1 MALTDWSPAE
11 IQELQAKGIDPRY
24 ASPTTNAP
32 VQQPPSIPQTIGR
45 TAVAHGGSYLGGGAG
60 AIGGGSI
67 AALAAP
73 WLLGPEAGLP
83 ADALILGGG
92 ILGAGAGAYGGQKA
106 QQAIE
111 NPETYAAQQQA
122 AEEAAQ
128 TNPKTAL
135 ATDIAGSALASGG
148 TLSPSTAA
156 RGVRDIIGTI
166 GGKALTQEAKNVLL
180 QSALN
185 PAINTGLSL
194 AQGQGMPTIGSL
206 AEQAGGGALFAKSWL
221 PSGRFHAPDEPTQ
234 EVNNN
239 TKSLDESAPGYVQPA
254 TTPFKAQDEQG
265 NFKIGDKQIKNLF
278 MRQFAPLV
286 PKDIDPVMK
295 AQIQTVKDRMLS
307 QPVADMREAL
317 HQQELNNQLKE
328 PSTED
333 PDYQGGALEEQKGLN
348 ENAEQPIK
356 GTVEGLPATTPGTT
370 PQVKQGTTPQAP
382 QFTQEILQK
391 IIDKGATK
399 PVAVQRIFPKLNLSE
414 QDATEA
420 LRQADLLAEL
430 HLFRPTEEGEQNATG
445 VRENKG
451 QPNQERQISPSSEVR
466 SGGNMVEQTSG
477 SKESV
482 PPQVGSLLPKQ
493 ETPNPLVLNPVTGEK
508 SRVNSAL
515 SDYNRYQELVKQT
528 QDKTL
533 PREDRE
539 QAAGELLT
547 ISDKYGGKPPPAFP
561 EHHVLNPVMLQNHIL
576 SGKATT
582 GSILHSL
589 ANTPDHP
596 FAPLAKEL
604 LSTADTKSLGV
615 PWQHDPTLD
624 KTNDRRSHYDTL
636 NDQVNIGTGTA
647 GDSRSVMEEVVHS
660 LTSRKTPAFGGK
672 GKEYYTKLQNYLKNS
687 SNVPLKDL
695 IQSYLDTAHH
705 LGIEND
711 LFGPNGTAGEPDLTQ
726 KSNLGL
732 GSTTKY
738 AMGHLDEFL
747 AQAFKDPE
755 FQRLLDGIKTTDGRT
770 LFQKIIDAVRDL
782 LGLSPKAGSML
793 DRVLRSS
800 SELISQQRPERNL
813 FSRTVKKSPDEV
825 GLPKDRYMG
834 KIGLITR
841 AVIDKVRDI
850 GTPQAKSLGDH
861 FQQAVDKETELKGQW
876 KNLIV
881 QAGEKLNA
889 FDKRKVQ
896 DTFDRELVTK
906 KPATTMLTN
915 AAQRAFYKL
924 ARAKLDESGKYRLAI
939 GEPVMQA
946 ISKGG
951 RTIYIKRD
959 LRQDPLYFP
968 GMANQKVMDTYRQ
981 NVDQAKIAELDKQFN
996 DYNTK
1001 ELKLTPQESEERI
1014 QNFKTALQ
1022 GSIKNSDIS
1031 HQDYFNAHRKAE
1043 GSPLPPTF
1051 REQDPVRNLERYF
1064 DRAAIDASHYQYLE
1078 KNPSILASLG
1088 QTKDAWGNDIPKT
1101 ANTSIANNPSVKE
1114 ALAHWRGEA
1123 RNPSEYNEAS
1133 ISSLISSTFIAGP
1146 ALELHKVVSNVVKS
1160 IAQTSNPVTM
1170 VRAVT
1175 HAMTNIASGY
1185 QHAVENGVV
1194 KLTSRSVSGM
1204 VTGTYTAAERLQSAA
1219 RLIRKISTFDDLTTK
1234 VGAGLV
1240 QSMNEVIIP
1249 SKILRANNGSV
1260 TDQLF
1265 VKRLDPTYIPGKQY
1279 SDQEMQALAS
1289 RSANYIHGTGDIRSL
1304 PGWML
1309 KDSEFS
1315 GFFSLAHWSIAQT
1328 NNFMKDIYEPAT
1340 RGDIKPLL
1348 TGLFGAAIGGYLIK
1362 ELRQDIQGK
1371 KSPIPSLSEIA
1382 SSDRG
1387 LQGNKGL
1394 LAYNMMAA
1402 MTYAGFGGLLSQ
1414 VAKYPFDFAYKNQPI
1429 GATFPLDEI
1438 ATDTASTLR
1447 YVSETLA
1454 NDPNVNYVDLAQVVA
1469 MHMLSTNFQMSRIA
1483 INQGINHGLITG
1495 LPAEKKELSD
1505 KLGQLR
1511 RFDMTEGIPYN
1522 DIDQGS
1528 NPYMNL
1534 EQKQF
1539 KMTQDIGQAVQ
1550 ELPSLVE
1557 NILKTYGDKPDV
1569 MMSKLKALKEN
1580 QYSTFPDMQT
1590 MPLSF
1595 MKYVGYL
1602 QRYEGPEA
1610 AQAELKD
1617 YMTHRITNEAK
1628 ASVVP

>member
-11 IQELQAKGIDPRY
+11 IQELQQQGIDPRY
-24 ASPTTNAP
+24 ASPNTAPPQNTNQSP
-32 VQQPPSIPQTIGR
+32 TIPQTIGK
-45 TAVAHGGSYLGGGAG
+45 TATAHAGSYLGGGAG
-60 AIGGGSI
+60 AIGGGYL
-67 AALAAP
+67 ATLAAP

-83 ADALILGGG
+83 ADIMLLGGG
-92 ILGAGAGAYGGQKA
+92 ILGAGAGAYAGQKA
-106 QQAIE
+106 QQGIE
-111 NPETYAAQQQA
+111 SPETYAAQQQA

-135 ATDIAGSALASGG
+135 ATDITGSALASGG
-148 TLSPSTAA
+148 SFSPSTAV
-156 RGVRDIIGTI
+156 RGVRDIGSLRDIIGSLGSKAVTADA
-166 GGKALTQEAKNVLL
+166 KKVLLQSALTKDAKNVLL
-180 QSALN
+180 QSVLN
-185 PAINTGLSL
+185 PAINTGLSI
-194 AQGQGMPTIGSL
+194 AQGQGVPSFGSL

-221 PSGRFHAPDEPTQ
+221 PGWLRGGRFQKPTQ

-239 TKSLDESAPGYVQPA
+239 TKVPDESAGGYSQPQETMFSA
-254 TTPFKAQDEQG
+254 KDDSG
-265 NFKIGDKQIKNLF
+265 NYKIGNKQIKNLF
-278 MRQFAPLV
+278 MRQFAPTI
-286 PKDIDPVMK
+286 PKDIDPIVK
-295 AQIQTVKDRMLS
+295 AQIQTVKYKMLS
-307 QPVADMREAL
+307 MHPDYMREAL
-317 HQQELNNQLKE
+317 HQRELGETLKE
-328 PSTED
+328 PSMED
-333 PDYQGGALEEQKGLN
+333 NDYQGGEMIEQKRLN
-348 ENAEQPIK
+348 ENIESPNK
-356 GTVEGLPATTPGTT
+356 GTVEGVPATAPRVEAQAETGASQKAPIADKEVLPASTQDAGKPVSPNTLRITSNKFLPSDVGR
-370 PQVKQGTTPQAP
+370 PP
-382 QFTQEILQK
+382 QFQGWGGEHQLEQEQSNPHG
-391 IIDKGATK
+391 DN
-399 PVAVQRIFPKLNLSE
+399 R
-414 QDATEA
+414 TEA
-420 LRQADLLAEL
+420 EKQQDQL
-430 HLFRPTEEGEQNATG
+430 EGSGA
-445 VRENKG
+445 RY
-451 QPNQERQISPSSEVR
+451 SP
-466 SGGNMVEQTSG
+466 
-477 SKESV
+477 
-482 PPQVGSLLPKQ
+482 
-493 ETPNPLVLNPVTGEK
+493 
-508 SRVNSAL
+508 L
-515 SDYNRYQELVKQT
+515 SDYNRYQELQKQI
-528 QDKTL
+528 QKLGADKMGTPEFNAL
-533 PREDRE
+533 WKESEEIKNRN
-539 QAAGELLT
+539 
-547 ISDKYGGKPPPAFP
+547 GGNPPPAFP
-561 EHHVLNPVMLQNHIL
+561 EHHILNPVMLQNHIL

-596 FAPLAKEL
+596 FAPLAKGL
-604 LSTADTKSLGV
+604 LESADTKSLGV

-647 GDSRSVMEEVVHS
+647 GDSRSVMEEVIHS

-687 SNVPLKDL
+687 SNIPLKDL

-711 LFGPNGTAGEPDLTQ
+711 LFGPHGTAGEPDLTQ

-770 LFQKIIDAVRDL
+770 LFQKIVDAVRNL
-782 LGLSPKAGSML
+782 LGLSPKVGSML

-800 SELISQQRPERNL
+800 SELISQERPERNI
-813 FSRTVKKSPDEV
+813 FSRDKVNKSPDEA
-825 GLPKDRYMG
+825 GLPKDKYMG
-834 KIGLITR
+834 KVGLITR

-861 FQQAVDKETELKGQW
+861 FQQAIDKETELKGQW

-881 QAGEKLNA
+881 QAGERLSSS
-889 FDKRKVQ
+889 DKQRLQEVFNK
-896 DTFDRELVTK
+896 ELVDK

-915 AAQRAFYKL
+915 ANQRAFYHL
-924 ARAKLDESGKYRLAI
+924 ARQKLDESGKYRLAI
-939 GEPVMQA
+939 GEPVTQA

-959 LRQDPLYFP
+959 LKQNPLYYP
-968 GMANQKVMDTYRQ
+968 GMANQRVMDTYRQ
-981 NVDQAKIAELDKQFN
+981 NVNHPEMERLDKEFN

-1001 ELKLTPQESEERI
+1001 ELGLTPAESVERI

-1022 GSIKNSDIS
+1022 GSVKNSDIS

-1078 KNPSILASLG
+1078 KDPTTLQSLG
-1088 QTKDAWGNDIPKT
+1088 QTKDAWGKEIPP
-1101 ANTSIANNPSVKE
+1101 APNSSLANNPAVKE

-1123 RNPSEYNEAS
+1123 RNPSEYNESS
-1133 ISSLISSTFIAGP
+1133 ISSLLSSTFIAGP

-1160 IAQTSNPVTM
+1160 ISQTSNPATM
-1170 VRAVT
+1170 VRAII
-1175 HAMTNIASGY
+1175 HAMANIGQGY

-1194 KLTSRSVSGM
+1194 KLTSRSASGM
-1204 VTGTYTAAERLQSAA
+1204 LSGSYTAAERLQSAA

-1234 VGAGLV
+1234 LGAGLV

-1265 VKRLDPTYIPGKQY
+1265 IKRLDSTYVRGKQY
-1279 SDQEMQALAS
+1279 TDAEMQQLAS

-1309 KDSEFS
+1309 NDSEFS

-1328 NNFMKDIYEPAT
+1328 NNFMKDVYEPAT
-1340 RGDIKPLL
+1340 RGDIKPLMV
-1348 TGLFGAAIGGYLIK
+1348 GMFGAAIGGYLIK

-1382 SSDRG
+1382 ASDRG

-1454 NDPNVNYVDLAQVVA
+1454 NDPNANYVDLAQVVA

-1505 KLGQLR
+1505 KVGQLR
-1511 RFDMTEGIPYN
+1511 RFDMTEGLPYN
-1522 DIDQGS
+1522 DIDQAS

-1534 EQKQF
+1534 EQKKF
-1539 KMTQDIGQAVQ
+1539 KMTQDVGQAMQ
-1550 ELPSLVE
+1550 QLPGLVS
-1557 NILKTYGDKPDV
+1557 NIIKTYGDKPDV
-1569 MMSKLKALKEN
+1569 MMNKLKSLKQN
-1580 QYSTFPDMQT
+1580 DYSTFPDMET

-1595 MKYVGYL
+1595 LKYLGYL
-1602 QRYEGPEA
+1602 QREEGPEQ

-1617 YMTHRITNEAK
+1617 YMTHKVINQAK